1 MTTWAGSCVA
11 GELSP
16 RTRPRPKEDKTM
28 TKARL
33 NKIQGL
39 LLGELQ
45 RLLEETKEAFVETA
59 QEDDLE
65 AYDLTLTWL
74 MGLSYGKRPPRE
86 VVAKAFALRE
96 SFTPDMVEIAR
107 RIATVRGDLRP
118 SKGD

>member
-1 MTTWAGSCVA
+1 
-11 GELSP
+11 
-16 RTRPRPKEDKTM
+16 M

-33 NKIQGL
+33 DKVQGL

-74 MGLSYGKRPPRE
+74 MGLSHGKRPPRD

-96 SFTPDMVEIAR
+96 RFTPDMVELAR
-107 RIATVRGDLRP
+107 RIALTRGDLRP
-118 SKGD
+118 SKGDRPQ